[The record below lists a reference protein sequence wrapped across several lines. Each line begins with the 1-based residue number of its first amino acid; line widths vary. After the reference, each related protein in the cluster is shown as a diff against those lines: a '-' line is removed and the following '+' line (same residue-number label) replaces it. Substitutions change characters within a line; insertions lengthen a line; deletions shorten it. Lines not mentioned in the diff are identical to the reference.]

1 MMQRF
6 KAALLQSR
14 NNLHIHSLRFLNQ
27 YHTRNLCSLPD
38 TAITDELDNQVSF
51 NFQEFPFCLFS
62 FFNPHTNSL
71 SLCVSLCRYLL
82 RAKLGLEQQ
91 Y

>member
-14 NNLHIHSLRFLNQ
+14 NNLHVHSLRFLNQ

-51 NFQEFPFCLFS
+51 NFQEYPFVY
-62 FFNPHTNSL
+62 SL
-71 SLCVSLCRYLL
+71 SLTPTLTLFLSVSLS
-82 RAKLGLEQQ
+82 AVIG
-91 Y
+91 